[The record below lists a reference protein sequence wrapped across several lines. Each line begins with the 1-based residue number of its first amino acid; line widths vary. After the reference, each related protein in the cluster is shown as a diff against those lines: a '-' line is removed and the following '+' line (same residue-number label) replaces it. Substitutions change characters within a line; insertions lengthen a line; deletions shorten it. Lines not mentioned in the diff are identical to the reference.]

1 MIDGGIQIIIDQETY
16 QKISKLAGVKQS
28 SVVNE
33 ISKALQKYIELEE
46 DRLKSVKEGKQY
58 LCEG

>member
-1 MIDGGIQIIIDQETY
+1 MIEGGIQIIIDQETY
-16 QKISKLAGVKQS
+16 QKFSKLAGMKQS

-33 ISKALQKYIELEE
+33 ISKALQKHIELEE
-46 DRLKSVKEGKQY
+46 DRLKSVKEAKQY

>member
-1 MIDGGIQIIIDQETY
+1 MEGAIEILIDQETY
-16 QKISKLAGVKQS
+16 QKFSKIAGMKQS

-33 ISKALQKYIELEE
+33 ISRALQSYIDLEE